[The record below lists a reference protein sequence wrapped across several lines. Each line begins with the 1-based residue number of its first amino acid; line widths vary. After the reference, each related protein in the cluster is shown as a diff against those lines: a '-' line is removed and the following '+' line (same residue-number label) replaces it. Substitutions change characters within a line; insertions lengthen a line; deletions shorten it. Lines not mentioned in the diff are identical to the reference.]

1 MMTRLILSLRQP
13 RQLLTY
19 INDSKGVV
27 FLYTLI
33 ITLLTFLPNIL
44 LLNIQGVI
52 DDVGYQDFYENIQ
65 TEMFSK
71 NNRIQDGRLTLE
83 EDVDFT
89 YDIFRISNSDVLSYH
104 IQIVLME
111 SGMSMQISTQEIAFI
126 SYDPA
131 LDVDFNDVSIQS
143 VSIFTRYIESFIES
157 VDFMTILYG
166 FSMYISLV
174 IDYILITLFLTLLMS
189 FSIFKTSL
197 HFKKRFKLGLYISTV
212 YVVFNM
218 MTILFQFELLQFFS
232 LLITYFYYVN
242 FYKQFKGGVV

>member
-89 YDIFRISNSDVLSYH
+89 YDIFRISNSDALSYH

-131 LDVDFNDVSIQS
+131 LDVDFNDASIQS